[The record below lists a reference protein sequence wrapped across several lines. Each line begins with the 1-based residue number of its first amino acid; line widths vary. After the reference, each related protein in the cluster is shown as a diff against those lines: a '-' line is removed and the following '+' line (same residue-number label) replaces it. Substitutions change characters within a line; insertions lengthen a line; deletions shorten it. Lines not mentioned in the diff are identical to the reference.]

1 MRFSLQPFALTSRM
15 LHFQQCLDQDLE
27 PSPSVVDEAK
37 SVAVGVAALE
47 SIRTGQPV
55 KVFNDF

>member
-1 MRFSLQPFALTSRM
+1 MP
-15 LHFQQCLDQDLE
+15 HFQQCLDQDLE
-27 PSPSVVDEAK
+27 PSPNVIDGAK
-37 SVAVGVAALE
+37 SVAVGVAAWE